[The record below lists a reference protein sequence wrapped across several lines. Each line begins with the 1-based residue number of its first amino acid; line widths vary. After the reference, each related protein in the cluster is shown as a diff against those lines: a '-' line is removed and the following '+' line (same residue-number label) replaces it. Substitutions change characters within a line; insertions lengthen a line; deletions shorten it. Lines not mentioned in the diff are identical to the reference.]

1 MSDRVKFNVGGQIF
15 ETTRSTLL
23 KYPDSVLATHIAPPW
38 QPDAEGIYFFDRDP
52 NVFTALLGFYRS
64 NILERPPNISFTL
77 WKAELD
83 YWGITV
89 PSEKKVSTNWPY
101 KSDFIEPWRIL
112 GNHPQANLIRRAVDL
127 AKQEQLNY
135 IMFPIQSV
143 KLMAGQFLA
152 LLSETEVQNEIKVIC
167 EAIKFH
173 LESRLIEVLEINVK
187 DYQLIAPHLLKVNIW
202 NKLSS
207 HKPYNETMYLK
218 DGHRYVRAVVCHFT
232 DQPSDE
238 GISQN

>member
-23 KYPDSVLATHIAPPW
+23 KYPDSVLATHITPPW

-52 NVFTALLGFYRS
+52 NVFGALLGFYRS
-64 NILERPPNISFTL
+64 NILERPPNVSFSF

-83 YWGITV
+83 FWGITV

-112 GNHPQANLIRRAVDL
+112 GNHPLANRIRKAVDS
-127 AKQEQLNY
+127 ARHDHLNY
-135 IMFPIQSV
+135 VLFPVTAV
-143 KLMAGQFLA
+143 KLSAGKFFK
-152 LLSETEVQNEIKVIC
+152 LSETEIQAEITSIC

-173 LESRLIEVLEINVK
+173 FDSPTIEIREIPTNYDRLM
-187 DYQLIAPHLLKVNIW
+187 APDLPKVDIW
-202 NKLSS
+202 SELTYKS
-207 HKPYNETMYLK
+207 YNHTIYSK
-218 DGHRYVRAVVCHFT
+218 DGHTYVRAVICHLAT
-232 DQPSDE
+232 QPSDD